1 MIIKKEFD
9 FAGKKLTLETG
20 KLAPQT
26 NQSVLARMGD
36 TVVLV
41 TVVANEPKEGTDF
54 FPLRVDYEEK
64 LYAGGFIRGARF
76 AKREGP
82 PSEEAIV
89 TARLIDHA
97 IRPLFPKDYLEDVQL
112 TVTVLSVDKENDPQI
127 LSFIAVSAALHASD
141 IPWTGPIAAVRLGL
155 KKGEF
160 IINPPVNGE
169 NGLELNAVISSIDG
183 KILTIEA
190 EGQEV
195 PEEKLLEGIKFC
207 QEPLSALARFIEEF
221 AKEVGKKKYD
231 YESVALS
238 DDLLAN
244 VSKFAGEKIKEIV
257 VTPMDKVDFVDAYG
271 NLLEEVQAKFEG
283 KYTKQ
288 DMKRGLDEVEK
299 KEIQKLIFDEGKRVD
314 GRGLDEIR
322 PLEIEV
328 GLLPRTHGSA
338 FFARGMTQALSIV
351 TLGSSSLEQLIQSM
365 TGEETK
371 RYMHH
376 YYGRPFSLGETGPIR
391 GPGRREIGH
400 GSLAEKAL
408 EPMIPDKEK
417 FPYAIRV
424 VTEIL
429 SQNGSTSMASTCGS
443 SLALMDAGVPIKAP
457 VAGLSIGL
465 MIPPEADSV
474 ESKYV
479 LLVDIVG
486 TEDFNGYMDFKMA
499 GTRKGMTAIQ
509 MELKMHGLPLPI
521 LEQALQKS
529 RENRLKILDQMD
541 KVLNQPRGELS
552 QYAPRITTVKID
564 PKRIGEIIGPGGKMI
579 KSIIEMTKCD
589 VDVEEDGTVLIS
601 SLEEGADPQ
610 KAKEWIEGIVK
621 EVKVG
626 EIYEGKVVR
635 LMDFGAFVEILPG
648 KDGLVHISELEHR
661 HVPSVE
667 SVVKVGDKIKVKVI
681 EIDSAGRINLSKKAL
696 EKRPPASSMPRSGG
710 RFPSSRGSSRG
721 PGFGTQRPRQ
731 QRRKPGYRTPY
742 YQRPAYSGR

>member
-1 MIIKKEFD
+1 MPIIKKEID

-20 KLAPQT
+20 RFAPQA
-26 NQSVLARMGD
+26 NQSVLARMGE

-41 TVVANEPKEGTDF
+41 TVVANEPRESTDF

-112 TVTVLSVDKENDPQI
+112 TVTVLSVDGENDPQV
-127 LSFIAVSAALHASD
+127 LSFIATSAALHASD

-155 KKGEF
+155 KDGDF
-160 IINPPVNGE
+160 IINPPANGE
-169 NGLELNAVISSIDG
+169 DDLDLNAVISSING
-183 KILTIEA
+183 RVLTIEA
-190 EGQEV
+190 EGKEV
-195 PEEKLLEGIKFC
+195 PEEKLLEGIRFC
-207 QEPLSALARFIEEF
+207 QEPLEQLAKFIDEF
-221 AKEVGKKKYD
+221 AKEVGKKKYE

-238 DDLLAN
+238 KDLLGD
-244 VSKFAGEKIKEIV
+244 VSDFAGEKIKEIV

-271 NLLEEVQAKFEG
+271 NLLEEVQQKFEG
-283 KYTKQ
+283 KYAKQ
-288 DMKRGLDEVEK
+288 DMKRALDEVEK
-299 KEIQKLIFDEGKRVD
+299 KEIRKLIFEEGKRVD

-338 FFARGMTQALSIV
+338 FFARGMTQALSII

-400 GSLAEKAL
+400 GMLAEKAL
-408 EPMIPDKEK
+408 RPMIPDKEK

-429 SQNGSTSMASTCGS
+429 SQNGSTSMASVCGS

-457 VAGLSIGL
+457 VAGLSMGL
-465 MIPPEADSV
+465 MTDEQ
-474 ESKYV
+474 ESKHI
-479 LLVDIVG
+479 LLTDIVG
-486 TEDFNGYMDFKMA
+486 VEDYNGYMDFKIA
-499 GTRKGMTAIQ
+499 GTRQGITAIQ
-509 MELKMHGLPLPI
+509 MELKMHGIPFELMEQAVAASREKRLEI
-521 LEQALQKS
+521 LET
-529 RENRLKILDQMD
+529 MD
-541 KVLNQPRGELS
+541 KVISRPREQLS
-552 QYAPRITTVKID
+552 KYAPRITVLKID
-564 PKRIGEIIGPGGKMI
+564 PKRIGEVIGPGGKVI
-579 KSIIEMTKCD
+579 KSIIEATGCEID
-589 VDVEEDGTVLIS
+589 IEEDGTVLIS
-601 SLEEGADPQ
+601 STDGADPQ
-610 KAKEWIEGIVK
+610 RAKEWVEGIVK

-626 EIYEGKVVR
+626 EIYEGAVKR
-635 LMDFGAFVEILPG
+635 IMDFGAFVEILPQKEG
-648 KDGLVHISELEHR
+648 MVHISELAHTHTR
-661 HVPSVE
+661 RVE
-667 SVVKVGDKIKVKVI
+667 DVVKVGDRVKVKVI
-681 EIDSAGRINLSKKAL
+681 EIDPAGRINLSIKAL
-696 EKRPPASSMPRSGG
+696 QGRPPAYRP
-710 RFPSSRGSSRG
+710 
-721 PGFGTQRPRQ
+721 QRPG
-731 QRRKPGYRTPY
+731 PGYRTPY
-742 YQRPAYSGR
+742 YQRPGYRNR